1 MEGNNKNFIFYYE
14 FPLSHC
20 IYNPCSLCV
29 CLGSYCGSREHAN
42 SVLMLQDVR
51 YFGRGGYQ

>member
-1 MEGNNKNFIFYYE
+1 MEGNNKNCIFYHE
-14 FPLSHC
+14 SPRHC

-29 CLGSYCGSREHAN
+29 SLGPYCGSREHAN